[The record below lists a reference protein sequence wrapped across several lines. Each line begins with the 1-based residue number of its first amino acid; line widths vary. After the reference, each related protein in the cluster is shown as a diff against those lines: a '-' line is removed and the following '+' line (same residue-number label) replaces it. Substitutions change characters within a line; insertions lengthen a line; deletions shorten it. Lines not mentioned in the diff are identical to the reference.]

1 MSLGRRK
8 LTHTWLAQGGPLD
21 VPELKGKRVA
31 VPLCGGNIDITVLGR
46 VIERGLAADRRLVR
60 FAVTVF
66 FSVNQRRAGGWGGYT
81 NCTPVGNAARSRRAN
96 MLPTRISHEHLG
108 RVPCL
113 RSRPCAAALH

>member
-1 MSLGRRK
+1 MSLVRRK
-8 LTHTWLAQGGPLD
+8 LTHTRLAQGGPLD

-81 NCTPVGNAARSRRAN
+81 NCTPVGNGARSRRAN
-96 MLPTRISHEHLG
+96 MLPTRISHEHL
-108 RVPCL
+108 VMAPCL

>member
-1 MSLGRRK
+1 MSLGRQK
-8 LTHTWLAQGGPLD
+8 LTHTRLAQGGPLD

-66 FSVNQRRAGGWGGYT
+66 FSMHQRLAGGWGGEILT
-81 NCTPVGNAARSRRAN
+81 ALQPA
-96 MLPTRISHEHLG
+96 LLHE
-108 RVPCL
+108 VL
-113 RSRPCAAALH
+113 RTCCQDASVMSIL